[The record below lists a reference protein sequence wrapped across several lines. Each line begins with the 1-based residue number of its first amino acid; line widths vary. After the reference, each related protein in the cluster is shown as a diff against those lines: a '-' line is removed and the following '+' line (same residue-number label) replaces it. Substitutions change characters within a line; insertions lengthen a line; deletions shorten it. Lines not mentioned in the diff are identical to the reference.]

1 MPDKDERFYNAKELI
16 ASGRVST
23 LEELYKQ
30 VPKKVVA
37 ETLNLNATRFSNYK
51 SNEPGEF
58 KLSEIIELS
67 KALETDI
74 LIVVKIFVNSMK

>member
-1 MPDKDERFYNAKELI
+1 MSDKDERFYNAKELI
-16 ASGRVST
+16 ALGRVNT

-30 VPKKVVA
+30 VPKKVIA

-51 SNEPGEF
+51 SNLPGEF
-58 KLSEIIELS
+58 KFSEIVELS

-74 LIVVKIFVNSMK
+74 LVIVRIFVNSMK